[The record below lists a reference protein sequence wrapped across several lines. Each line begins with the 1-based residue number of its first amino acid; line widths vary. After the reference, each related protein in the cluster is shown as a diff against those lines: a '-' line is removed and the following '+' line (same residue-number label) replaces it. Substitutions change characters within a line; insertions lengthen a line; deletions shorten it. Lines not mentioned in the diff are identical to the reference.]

1 MSLVNRPR
9 MNASPAL
16 CSALVPMSKLW
27 LVCDDGARA
36 ALCNVADIDPAESAQ
51 WRGEPWVCIPPDKQ
65 ARLLSVFGIDTRVA
79 RASVAAGSPVSGV
92 AAAGG
97 AHAQSR

>member
-1 MSLVNRPR
+1 MSLVIKQR
-9 MNASPAL
+9 MKFSPAL
-16 CSALVPMSKLW
+16 CGALVPMSKLW
-27 LVCDDGARA
+27 LMCDDGARA
-36 ALCNVADIDPAESAQ
+36 ALCNVADIDPAESAH

-79 RASVAAGSPVSGV
+79 RAPVVVGSPVSGV
-92 AAAGG
+92 ASGGG